1 MAATDPL
8 FFNSLPPDIAA
19 QVGDIQTR
27 RAIMQ
32 ALLQRGLA
40 GAQPPQQ
47 HGRLAS
53 PLSPFAALAPIG
65 ETFAGVRGL
74 KDVNTQEAS
83 LGQRYNEGITKAI
96 LSSQV
101 AREGTPGTAGA
112 PATGPTD
119 QTSPSAATAAAPP
132 TAGNADVANAILL
145 QHPVTRALGM
155 KLAERGID
163 IKMFMDAAKQIQ
175 GGGAPAAATPAGL
188 PGANAIP
195 TATGSPM
202 LPGMPPGFGGPA
214 GGTPMAVWL
223 QSDPTG
229 KAYLEALARDVI
241 EQRKPVVNRGF
252 GIGTMQGGKY
262 VADPAS
268 LEQAKQA
275 EQMKADIGAQY
286 EAPINLKM
294 SGGQEIQLSR
304 PEFKEFQKSG
314 QLPGRYTQ
322 QSSQAVEG
330 QPGSWL
336 GKEPVGA
343 FTGDPQQIAAQIT
356 RDIKDP
362 TERAAALR
370 ALANQ
375 AGGGVAPKPAGMGV
389 PGASQTQ
396 ADVIEQ
402 KGQTASAEAYGAGL
416 GKEAHNTLTEGAQA
430 VQANRQLDNMSQ
442 LATGFTPDRLQ
453 SLKSS
458 FGAYLNSFGMPEAEV
473 NKMLGTNIG
482 DIRALTSQAVQ
493 MAGKLTRQTDS
504 QPSQIQF
511 LKNLQSMPNADMT
524 EEGFKKVISY
534 MRDMNNYRIEKM
546 IAQQQYLQQKG
557 GNIAGFEPYWAEK
570 SKAIPFI
577 WNQQTRVDPNSGALV
592 RPATGGGGGAGWK
605 IERVQ

>member
-19 QVGDIQTR
+19 QVGDLQTR
-27 RAIMQ
+27 RSIMQ

-53 PLSPFAALAPIG
+53 PMSPFAALAPVA
-65 ETFAGVRGL
+65 EAYAGVHGL
-74 KDVNTQEAS
+74 KDVNAQEMQ
-83 LGQRYNEGITKAI
+83 LGQRYNEGITNAI
-96 LSSQV
+96 LSSQA
-101 AREGTPGTAGA
+101 AREGTPGSPGA

-119 QTSPSAATAAAPP
+119 QTSPSAATAATPP
-132 TAGNADVANAILL
+132 TAGNANIANAMLL
-145 QHPVTRALGM
+145 QHPVTRGLGLEM
-155 KLAERGID
+155 AKRGMEM
-163 IKMFMDAAKQIQ
+163 KMFTDEVAKYNAGQA
-175 GGGAPAAATPAGL
+175 GGGTGL

-202 LPGMPPGFGGPA
+202 LPGMPAGFGGPA
-214 GGTPMAVWL
+214 GGSPMSAWL
-223 QSDPTG
+223 IKDPTG
-229 KAYLEALARDVI
+229 GLYLEALQKDI
-241 EQRKPVVNRGF
+241 MEQRRPVVNRGW
-252 GIGTMQGGKY
+252 GIGTMIGGKY

-286 EAPINLKM
+286 ETPINLKM

-314 QLPGRYTQ
+314 QLPDRYTQ

-343 FTGDPQQIAAQIT
+343 FTGDPQQIAAQIS

-370 ALANQ
+370 AVQNQ
-375 AGGGVAPKPAGMGV
+375 SGGGIAPKPGMGV

-402 KGQTASAEAYGAGL
+402 KGQTAAAEALGAGI

-458 FGAYLNSFGMPEAEV
+458 FGAYLNGFGMPEAEV
-473 NKMLGTNIG
+473 NKLLGTSVG